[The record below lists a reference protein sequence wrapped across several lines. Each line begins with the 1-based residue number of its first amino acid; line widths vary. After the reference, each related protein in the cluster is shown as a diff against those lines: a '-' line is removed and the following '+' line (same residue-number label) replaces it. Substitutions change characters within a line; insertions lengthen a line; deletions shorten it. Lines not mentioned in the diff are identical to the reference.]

1 MLIESL
7 AQKTKLALMTVLA
20 TIGGCTLICGFTVWC
35 CISLVTKEREQI
47 YILDGDIPFLAQRAQ
62 LEANFTMEA
71 KAHIQLFHQYF
82 FNLPP
87 DNDYIKWTVGKAM
100 YMADG
105 TALKQKQA
113 LDENGFY
120 SDIIS
125 SSAVCTIMCD
135 SIQFDEHERKFTYY
149 GTQLIKRRTRDLKR
163 SMVTTGYIESVP
175 RTRNNPH
182 GLMITNWRTLDT
194 LLAAT
199 QVESRRHQIS
209 PGRTHPSGQHL
220 GKEASQTH
228 LCLCH
233 RFALFPAGKYRG
245 Y

>member
-7 AQKTKLALMTVLA
+7 AQKTRLAMMTVVA
-20 TIGGCTLICGFTVWC
+20 TIAGCAVICGFTVWC
-35 CISLVTKEREQI
+35 CISLVNKERQQI
-47 YILDGDIPFLAQRAQ
+47 YVLDGDIPFLAERAQ

-87 DNDYIKWTVGKAM
+87 DNDYIKWTLGKAM

-135 SIQFDEHERKFTYY
+135 SIL
-149 GTQLIKRRTRDLKR
+149 LIKRRTKDLKR
-163 SMVTTGYIESVP
+163 SMVTTGYIENVP

-182 GLMITNWRTLDT
+182 GLMITNWRTIENKDLD
-194 LLAAT
+194 
-199 QVESRRHQIS
+199 
-209 PGRTHPSGQHL
+209 
-220 GKEASQTH
+220 
-228 LCLCH
+228 
-233 RFALFPAGKYRG
+233 Y
-245 Y
+245 

>member
-1 MLIESL
+1 MNEKSL
-7 AQKTKLALMTVLA
+7 LLGNRDFSHKFRIMPIKHPRCGQFVTPIVK
-20 TIGGCTLICGFTVWC
+20 LICYPL
-35 CISLVTKEREQI
+35 II
-47 YILDGDIPFLAQRAQ
+47 N
-62 LEANFTMEA
+62 ANNRNIEN
-71 KAHIQLFHQYF
+71 FHQYF

-135 SIQFDEHERKFTYY
+135 SINFDEHERKFTYY

-163 SMVTTGYIESVP
+163 SMVTTGYIETVP
-175 RTRNNPH
+175 RTQNNPH
-182 GLMITNWRTLDT
+182 GLMITGWRTIENKDLD
-194 LLAAT
+194 
-199 QVESRRHQIS
+199 
-209 PGRTHPSGQHL
+209 
-220 GKEASQTH
+220 
-228 LCLCH
+228 
-233 RFALFPAGKYRG
+233 Y
-245 Y
+245 

>member
-1 MLIESL
+1 MNEKTLLPGNRECSHKFRTMPIKHPRCGQFVTSIKDVICYPLNIKYISQCIE
-7 AQKTKLALMTVLA
+7 
-20 TIGGCTLICGFTVWC
+20 
-35 CISLVTKEREQI
+35 
-47 YILDGDIPFLAQRAQ
+47 
-62 LEANFTMEA
+62 N
-71 KAHIQLFHQYF
+71 FHQYF

-135 SIQFDEHERKFTYY
+135 SINFDEHERKFTYY

-163 SMVTTGYIESVP
+163 SMVTTGYIENVP
-175 RTRNNPH
+175 RTQNNPH
-182 GLMITNWRTLDT
+182 GLMITGWRTIENKDLD
-194 LLAAT
+194 
-199 QVESRRHQIS
+199 
-209 PGRTHPSGQHL
+209 
-220 GKEASQTH
+220 
-228 LCLCH
+228 
-233 RFALFPAGKYRG
+233 Y
-245 Y
+245 